1 MFSIIRCS
9 LAPAL
14 AFGVVLTPAMAASG
28 RLPAGVTPIHYDIT
42 VKPDAT
48 KLSFTGSGSILVKV
62 SAQASTIT
70 LNAVDLSIDK
80 AMLDGVAASTIKLD
94 SKAQTVTLSF
104 AKPVTAGEHK
114 LSFDWKGKISQSA
127 AGLFAIDYK
136 GVDGKDARM
145 LATQFEAPD
154 ARRFAPMFDEPGLKA
169 TFTLTAL
176 SPKGQT
182 AYSNMPVT
190 TKVDTPEGTLW
201 SFAKSP
207 KMSSYLLF
215 LGMGDIERKTVMA
228 GKTEI
233 GVITR
238 KGVVDQGDY
247 ALESGKKLLAYFDDY
262 FGVPYPLP
270 KLDMIAAPGSSQ
282 FFGAMENW
290 GAILYFE
297 RTVLIDPK
305 LTTESQ
311 KQDVFG
317 TVAHEMAHQWFGNLV
332 TMSWWDDLWLNE
344 GFASW
349 MASKVAND
357 LNPEWR
363 TLAQSL
369 AFDRQGA
376 MALDARSS
384 THPII
389 QKINTVDEIS
399 QAFDSITYRKGE
411 AVIRMLEASVGSDA
425 FRTGVRNYMAKHA
438 YGNTVTT
445 DLWSAISQASGK
457 PVTNI
462 MAGFTLQGG
471 VPLIRVT
478 TPSCVNGQSRVSLS
492 QSRFGLD
499 PASKG
504 ARLWQVPARI
514 STGNTQM
521 DVVVSGAKPT
531 NVTIKG
537 CGPLIVNAGQSAYF
551 RTLYS
556 PAHFETLRGNFGTL
570 TLDDQVGLLADSYAL
585 ANGGYKSVERYLALV
600 ASLKA
605 DAPPLVWTLATT
617 QLESINDRL
626 RGAPEQAPFRAR
638 ALTILRPVFDSVG
651 WEAKPGEIPAV
662 AQLRE
667 QIIPLLGRFGDP
679 TIRAKAQSYAEA
691 SFTAP
696 ETVSGATRLTALP
709 IAAYAA
715 DAKAWDA
722 LRERAKAEKGPVAKR
737 LYYGYLGAVADPELA
752 KRALAIALTDEA
764 PVPIRASIIRA
775 VAGEHPEM
783 AFNWGVTNAKAVN
796 AILEES
802 SRPGFIPELAGGATD
817 AKIADAVMAY
827 ANKALPPGARGDA
840 ITAASLVRYR
850 ANVRASQSTAI
861 GAWARGGK

>member
-1 MFSIIRCS
+1 MFSFIRY
-9 LAPAL
+9 APAL
-14 AFGVVLTPAMAASG
+14 VLASLTTTAIAASG
-28 RLPAGVTPIHYDIT
+28 RLPAGVTPIHYDIR
-42 VKPDAT
+42 VNPDAA
-48 KLSFTGSGSILVKV
+48 KLSFTGSSTILVKL
-62 SAQASTIT
+62 SAATATIT
-70 LNAVDLSIDK
+70 LNAADLSINK
-80 AMLDGVAASTIKLD
+80 ALLDGVAASAIRLD
-94 SKAQTVTLSF
+94 PKAQTVTLSF
-104 AKPVTAGEHK
+104 AKPVSAGEHK
-114 LSFDWKGKISQSA
+114 LSFDWKGKIGQSA
-127 AGLFAIDYK
+127 AGFFAIDYK
-136 GVDGKDARM
+136 TVDGGDARM

-154 ARRFAPMFDEPGLKA
+154 ARRFAPMFDEPSLKA
-169 TFTLTAL
+169 TFSLTAL

-182 AYSNMPVT
+182 AYSNTPVT
-190 TKVDTPEGTLW
+190 AKVDTPEGTLW

-247 ALESGKKLLAYFDDY
+247 ALESAKKLLAYFDDY

-363 TLAQSL
+363 SLAQSL

-411 AVIRMLEASVGSDA
+411 AVIRMLEASVGRDQ
-425 FRTGVRNYMAKHA
+425 FRAGVRNYMAKHA
-438 YGNTVTT
+438 YGNTITT
-445 DLWSAISQASGK
+445 DLWQAVSAASGQ
-457 PVTNI
+457 PVTKI
-462 MAGFTLQGG
+462 MEGFTLQGG
-471 VPLIRVT
+471 VPLIKVG
-478 TPSCVNGQSRVSLS
+478 TPSCVNGVGRVTLS
-492 QSRFGLD
+492 QGRFGLD
-499 PASKG
+499 PVSKA
-504 ARLWQVPARI
+504 ARLWQIPVRLSA
-514 STGNTQM
+514 GNKVSN
-521 DVVVSGAKPT
+521 VVVRGAKST
-531 NVTIKG
+531 AVTLKG
-537 CGPLIVNAGQSAYF
+537 CGSLVVNSGQSAYY
-551 RTLYS
+551 RTLYT
-556 PAHFETLRGNFGTL
+556 PAHFETLRANFASL
-570 TLDDQVGLLADSYAL
+570 SLDDQVGILADAYAL
-585 ANGGYKSVERYLALV
+585 ANGGYQPIEQYLGLLS
-600 ASLKA
+600 SLSA
-605 DAPPLVWTLATT
+605 DTAPLVWTLAVS
-617 QLESINDRL
+617 QLTSIDDRL
-626 RGAPEQAPFRAR
+626 RGASEQAAFRAR
-638 ALTILRPVFDSVG
+638 ARTLLMPVFSKTG
-651 WEAKPGEIPAV
+651 WLAQINEAPAV

-667 QIIPLLGRFGDP
+667 RIIPALGQFGDEA
-679 TIRAKAQSYAEA
+679 IREQARLYVES
-691 SFTAP
+691 SFSAP
-696 ETVSGATRLTALP
+696 DTVSGAVRLAALP
-709 IAAYAA
+709 VAAYAA
-715 DAKAWDA
+715 DAKAWETLHA
-722 LRERAKAEKGPVAKR
+722 RAIAEKGPVAKR
-737 LYYGYLGAVADPELA
+737 LYYGYLGAAANPELA
-752 KRALAIALTDEA
+752 RQALGIALTDEA
-764 PVPIRASIIRA
+764 PVPIRSAIIRA
-775 VAGEHPEM
+775 VAAEHPEL
-783 AFNWGVTNAKAVN
+783 AFSWAIANAKAVN

-802 SRPGFIPELAGGATD
+802 SRAGFIPELAAASTD
-817 AKIADAVMAY
+817 MKIADQIIAY
-827 ANKALPPGARGDA
+827 ANRALPAGSRGDA

-850 ANVRASQSTAI
+850 ATVRAAQSASI
-861 GAWARGGK
+861 AAWAKNSAHN

>member
-1 MFSIIRCS
+1 MISLIRF
-9 LAPAL
+9 APAL
-14 AFGVVLTPAMAASG
+14 VFASLTTTAVAATG
-28 RLPAGVTPIHYDIT
+28 RLPAGVTPIHYDIR
-42 VKPDAT
+42 VNPDAA
-48 KLSFTGSGSILVKV
+48 KLSFTGSSTILVKV
-62 SAQASTIT
+62 SVPTPTIT
-70 LNAVDLSIDK
+70 LNAADLSIDK
-80 AMLDGVAASTIKLD
+80 ALLNGVAAAAIKLD
-94 SKAQTVTLSF
+94 PKAQTVTLSF
-104 AKPVTAGEHK
+104 AKPVNAGEHK

-136 GVDGKDARM
+136 SVDGKDARM

-154 ARRFAPMFDEPGLKA
+154 ARRFAPMFDEPGMKA

-176 SPKGQT
+176 SPKGQS

-190 TKVDTPEGTLW
+190 AKVDTPEGTLW

-215 LGMGDIERKTVMA
+215 LGMGDIERKTLMA
-228 GKTEI
+228 GSTEI

-247 ALESGKKLLAYFDDY
+247 ALESGKRLIAYYNDY

-317 TVAHEMAHQWFGNLV
+317 TVAHEIAHQWFGNLV

-363 TLAQSL
+363 TLTQSL

-376 MALDARSS
+376 MSLDARSS

-389 QKINTVDEIS
+389 QKIETVDEIS

-411 AVIRMLEASVGSDA
+411 AVIRMLEASVGRDA
-425 FRTGVRNYMAKHA
+425 FRAGVRNYMAKHA
-438 YGNTVTT
+438 YGNTVTN
-445 DLWSAISQASGK
+445 DLWAALSATSGK
-457 PVTNI
+457 PVANI

-471 VPLIRVT
+471 VPLVKVG
-478 TPSCVNGQSRVSLS
+478 TPKCVNGQSRFTLS
-492 QSRFGLD
+492 QARFGLD
-499 PASKG
+499 AASKG
-504 ARLWQVPARI
+504 ARLWRVPARV
-514 STGNTQM
+514 STGDAKM
-521 DVVVSGAKPT
+521 DVIVSGAKPT
-531 NVTIKG
+531 NVAIKG
-537 CGPLIVNAGQSAYF
+537 CGPIVVNAGQSAYF

-556 PAHFETLRGNFGTL
+556 PVHFEMLKNNFGDL
-570 TLDDQVGLLADSYAL
+570 TLDDQIGLLADSYAL

-605 DAPPLVWTLATT
+605 DAQPLVWTLATT

-626 RGAPEQAPFRAR
+626 RGAPEQAPYRAR
-638 ALTILRPVFDSVG
+638 ASSLLRPVFERVG
-651 WEAKPGEIPAV
+651 WEAQPGELPAV

-667 QIIPLLGRFGDP
+667 QIIPLLGRFGDASVRE
-679 TIRAKAQSYAEA
+679 RAQAFAEA
-691 SFTAP
+691 SFKSP
-696 ETVSGATRLTALP
+696 ESVSGAIRLTALP
-709 IAAYAA
+709 IAAFAA

-722 LRERAKAEKGPVAKR
+722 LHERAKAEKGPVAKR

-764 PVPIRASIIRA
+764 PVPVRASIIRA

-783 AFNWGVTNAKAVN
+783 AFNWGVANAKAVN

-817 AKIADAVMAY
+817 SKIADAVIAY
-827 ANKALPPGARGDA
+827 ANKALPPEARGDA

-850 ANVRASQSTAI
+850 ANVRAVQSTAI
-861 GAWARGGK
+861 GAWARGSK